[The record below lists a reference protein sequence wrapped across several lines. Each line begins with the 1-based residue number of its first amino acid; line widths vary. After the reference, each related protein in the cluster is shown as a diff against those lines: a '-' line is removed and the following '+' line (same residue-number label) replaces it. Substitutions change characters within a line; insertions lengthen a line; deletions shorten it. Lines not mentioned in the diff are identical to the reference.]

1 VEGMSALANSGWESR
16 DESTVGAMPF
26 PESTEET
33 ALRERMLIM
42 RDIILVLALQLVFRA
57 TMALRRWNY

>member
-1 VEGMSALANSGWESR
+1 
-16 DESTVGAMPF
+16 MPF

-57 TMALRRWNY
+57 TMALRRWNH